1 MAPKYL
7 YRDYFKAKVY
17 IIWVHG
23 PLGLIPT
30 DLAHV
35 ILSKDMHFAT
45 NKGRGSL
52 MVQSN
57 ERPKVLRRFGW
68 KPLLAKPASLSLI
81 RITESIVILNPCP
94 ERRQKSCVFLQ

>member
-52 MVQSN
+52 MVQR
-57 ERPKVLRRFGW
+57 EAQGPKTIRMEASACETRF
-68 KPLLAKPASLSLI
+68 A
-81 RITESIVILNPCP
+81 
-94 ERRQKSCVFLQ
+94 